1 MTPLKDISWIRLNLL
16 ILVPCLVGAIL
27 FVWLFPG
34 VHIKWYLCAFMTIL
48 AFGLVIAI
56 NAQRWRKLSFWAI
69 IVMFFAF
76 HVTGYVTLL
85 SRVERWPGLFFVA
98 VFFIEVV
105 AMNVGVAFLLSKA
118 SPESIL

>member
-16 ILVPCLVGAIL
+16 ILIPCLVGAIL

-56 NAQRWRKLSFWAI
+56 NAQRWRKFSFWSI
-69 IVMFFAF
+69 IVMFLAL

-85 SRVERWPGLFFVA
+85 SRVERWPGLLFVA

-105 AMNVGVAFLLSKA
+105 AMNVALAFLLSRA
-118 SPESIL
+118 SQKSNL